1 MQGMLSFPL
10 AVLLQFQLFLGILPV
25 FLGRIIAALAFGTL
39 ERDQFDG
46 TFLGSH
52 NFTLS
57 FRQEME
63 QRGSN
68 AQRAYPAANT

>member
-1 MQGMLSFPL
+1 MLSFPL

-25 FLGRIIAALAFGTL
+25 FLGRIIAALAFGAL

-52 NFTLS
+52 GITLS
-57 FRQEME
+57 FWQEME
-63 QRGSN
+63 
-68 AQRAYPAANT
+68 